1 MSGDFIV
8 YPNFRCYAVNVDHG
22 GYFVLF
28 RNSLIP
34 IFESEFFKVK
44 SREAV
49 KAYRDFIMTFC
60 LICRRAHK
68 RMMFIICLLFLDQYA
83 LEFPQPREEDS
94 AVCLPAYNRPWTG
107 GQPWAEQIFHNRF
120 SSFWLS
126 GWFQP

>member
-44 SREAV
+44 SREA
-49 KAYRDFIMTFC
+49 
-60 LICRRAHK
+60 
-68 RMMFIICLLFLDQYA
+68 
-83 LEFPQPREEDS
+83 
-94 AVCLPAYNRPWTG
+94 
-107 GQPWAEQIFHNRF
+107 
-120 SSFWLS
+120 
-126 GWFQP
+126 